1 MGYRRAIRNAL
12 ALALVSICLGLG
24 QARGQTITINNDLGF
39 GAVLPGIPKTI
50 DKTLAGSAA
59 EYLINGT
66 AGAEI
71 TIDFALPTLL
81 VASASSMQIIF
92 TKTDA
97 AVDNRTTPDQSLP
110 QKDNLDAWHTI
121 TDTLGLNGSI
131 VWLGGQVVPRLRQ
144 EQGAYSA
151 SIVLTVAYTGN

>member
-1 MGYRRAIRNAL
+1 MAL
-12 ALALVSICLGLG
+12 AFMSTFLSSGGAG
-24 QARGQTITINNDLGF
+24 GQTITINNDLGF

-50 DKTLAGSAA
+50 AKTLAGSAA
-59 EYLINGT
+59 EFLLNGT

-81 VASASSMQIIF
+81 IASASSMQIIF

-97 AVDNRTTPDQSLP
+97 AVDNRATPDQSLP
-110 QKDNLDAWHTI
+110 QKDNLDPWHTI
-121 TDTLGLNGSI
+121 TDTLGINGST

-144 EQGAYSA
+144 EQGSYSA

>member
-1 MGYRRAIRNAL
+1 MAL
-12 ALALVSICLGLG
+12 AFMSTFFSLGG
-24 QARGQTITINNDLGF
+24 AGGQTITINNDLGF

-50 DKTLAGSAA
+50 VKTLAGSAA
-59 EYLINGT
+59 EFLLNGT

-81 VASASSMQIIF
+81 IASASSMQIIF

-97 AVDNRTTPDQSLP
+97 AVDNRATPDQSLP
-110 QKDNLDAWHTI
+110 QKDNLDPWHTI
-121 TDTLGLNGSI
+121 TDTLGISGSM

-144 EQGAYSA
+144 EQGSYSA